1 MCVSS
6 MGPQGLAAAP
16 VRLAAAAAANHL
28 LVGLTLADSSVNP
41 SDRSP
46 TMAINDHYPKPA
58 GSDVSGIIV
67 GTTAGGCKKL
77 KVGDAVWGDIG
88 PNTMTASGSKTKQL
102 GGYAQFAVALDS
114 QLSKIPEGMGLAEA
128 GSLPKVALTSYKAL
142 VWYANMDT
150 RPMDERTVLV
160 LGGSGGTGTVGLQL
174 AKKVFNATKVTT
186 TTSADNFDYCRSN
199 GADELIDYKSTNW
212 WEVVPDGSQ
221 DIVYDCVGQSATGD
235 YAVKKLKPGG
245 SYVTITGNLA
255 IRVPPG
261 VSQHSF
267 INSDTNLGSANLL
280 EALASFKDVR
290 MTSLKTYNLS
300 DVDAAFAESATG
312 QVKGKLV
319 IKPPPLSEEG
329 RRAAL
334 DLWGAEQLVEARER
348 GLLRGT
354 DRMPAG
360 YPNLTRAGARPTRPE
375 P

>member
-1 MCVSS
+1 

-16 VRLAAAAAANHL
+16 DRLAAAAAANHL
-28 LVGLTLADSSVNP
+28 LVGLAFADSSVNP

-88 PNTMTASGSKTKQL
+88 PNTMTVSGSKTKQL

-114 QLSKIPEGMGLAEA
+114 QLSKVPEGMGLAEA

-199 GADELIDYKSTNW
+199 GADELIDYKTTNW

-300 DVDAAFAESATG
+300 DVDAAFAESAAG
-312 QVKGKLV
+312 QVKGKLL

-329 RRAAL
+329 RLAALELWGTVGSRAARL
-334 DLWGAEQLVEARER
+334 GV
-348 GLLRGT
+348 
-354 DRMPAG
+354 
-360 YPNLTRAGARPTRPE
+360 
-375 P
+375 